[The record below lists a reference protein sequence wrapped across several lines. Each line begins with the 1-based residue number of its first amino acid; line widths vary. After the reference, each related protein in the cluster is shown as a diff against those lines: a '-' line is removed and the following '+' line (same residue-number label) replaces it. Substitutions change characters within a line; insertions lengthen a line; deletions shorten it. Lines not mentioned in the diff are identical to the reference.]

1 MAAAAAGL
9 DVHLHPLVLINVS
22 DHVVRFRSA
31 GRPERVLGALLGAQ
45 EGRRVDVH
53 NSFELVSVESEGER
67 TIDLEFFQQRLA
79 QYMEVFPRYEFLGW
93 YSTGSQPEEAD
104 RALHKKIQEV
114 GANENPFAL
123 LVDAEKMSQQ
133 KASQSEELP
142 VKVYDATTHIE
153 HGVAKV
159 TWNEVPYIIDTLEAE
174 RIAVNHVA
182 KSATTAAAGYSSD
195 FTQHT
200 SGLSNSVVMLS
211 NRIKELLEH
220 IKDVKEGRA
229 PKNQEVLRQT
239 LSICQALQS
248 VHPSSLKQEF
258 CGEFNDATLVVLL
271 ATLTKVCAHTSDL
284 LDKFQLAYDRRS
296 TAHATTPSAEPADV
310 LAVGKVLSCGVKG
323 KLRDNQS

>member
-1 MAAAAAGL
+1 MAAAAGL
-9 DVHLHPLVLINVS
+9 DVHLHPLVLINIS

-31 GRPERVLGALLGAQ
+31 RRSERVLGALLGAQ

-53 NSFELVSVESEGER
+53 NSFELVCVESGGQR
-67 TIDLEFFQQRLA
+67 SLDLEFFQQRLS
-79 QYMEVFPRYEFLGW
+79 QYLEVFPRYEFLGW
-93 YSTGSQPEEAD
+93 YSTGPQPEEAD
-104 RALHKKIQEV
+104 KALHKKIQEV

-123 LVDAEKMSQQ
+123 LVDADKMSRE

-142 VKVYDATTHIE
+142 VKVYDATIHIE
-153 HGVAKV
+153 QGEATV

-220 IKDVKEGRA
+220 MKDVKEGRA

-248 VHPSSLKQEF
+248 VHPSSVKQEF
-258 CGEFNDATLVVLL
+258 CSEFNDATLMVLL
-271 ATLTKVCAHTSDL
+271 ATLTKVCSNTSDV
-284 LDKFQLAYDRRS
+284 LDKFQLAYGRKHRPR
-296 TAHATTPSAEPADV
+296 HHYPF
-310 LAVGKVLSCGVKG
+310 G
-323 KLRDNQS
+323 

>member
-1 MAAAAAGL
+1 MAAAAGL
-9 DVHLHPLVLINVS
+9 DVHLHPLVLINIS

-31 GRPERVLGALLGAQ
+31 RRSERVLGALLGAQ

-53 NSFELVSVESEGER
+53 NSFELVCVESGGQR
-67 TIDLEFFQQRLA
+67 SLDLEFFQQRLS
-79 QYMEVFPRYEFLGW
+79 QYLEVFPRYEFLGW
-93 YSTGSQPEEAD
+93 YSTGPQPEEAD
-104 RALHKKIQEV
+104 KALHKKIQEV

-123 LVDAEKMSQQ
+123 LVDADKMSRE

-142 VKVYDATTHIE
+142 VK
-153 HGVAKV
+153 
-159 TWNEVPYIIDTLEAE
+159 VPYIIDTLEAE

-220 IKDVKEGRA
+220 MKDVKEGRA

-248 VHPSSLKQEF
+248 VHPSSVKQEF
-258 CGEFNDATLVVLL
+258 CSEFNDATLVVLL
-271 ATLTKVCAHTSDL
+271 ATLTKVCSNTSDV
-284 LDKFQLAYDRRS
+284 LDKFQLAYDRKHRPR
-296 TAHATTPSAEPADV
+296 HHYPF
-310 LAVGKVLSCGVKG
+310 G
-323 KLRDNQS
+323 